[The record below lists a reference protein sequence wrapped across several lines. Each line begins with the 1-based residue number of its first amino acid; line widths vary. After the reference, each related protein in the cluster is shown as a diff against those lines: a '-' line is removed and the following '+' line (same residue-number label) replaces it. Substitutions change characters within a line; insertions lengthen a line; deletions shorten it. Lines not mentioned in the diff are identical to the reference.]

1 MKDIKNKRL
10 IEELRFEKIAL
21 IEQNNS
27 LQVLKDKAE
36 KDLEQLKLIYNF
48 SKPCCLVL
56 DCHEKIVLINNNALI
71 LLLQT
76 TKNVIGSDFDT
87 YIVKK
92 HLSNF
97 KTFLQ
102 KAKQHKGNHSCNIEL
117 INAEGKN
124 LSVNLSGSFLE
135 NEQQFLLTVID
146 QTKSNLIKN
155 EDLARKFLLKQAE
168 RIGNIGTFKFD
179 VSSGYATISEEL
191 SLIFSFKV
199 EKTHKIEK
207 WVAIIHPQDR
217 ETITEYLQ
225 ECIVTKKAFRR
236 EYRII
241 RDNDS
246 EVRWVDGWGENV
258 FDDITQRFYL
268 IGIIQDITERKLA
281 FETIRNAQI
290 RSHQIFESS
299 KEGILILDAI
309 SGYITDINPFLIK
322 LIGFDYKELIGK
334 ELWEIGVFK
343 NIAASK
349 DAFIELQNNEYI
361 RFEDMP
367 LETKAGKAVAVEFVS
382 NVYEVEQ
389 KKVILCHIRDISD
402 RKKAEEASSESSQ
415 LYFAMFEENQAPQ
428 LLINPVDLSIMDVNT
443 AAAKFYGYTVEQ
455 LKVMNLKDISSRAAK
470 KAMLKLRKF
479 DFTGPSYSQYLHEL
493 YSGETREIEIYTT
506 QLLIGKEVLL
516 LCTINDIT
524 ERKLKEE
531 QLVELN
537 KQLKE
542 LNTLKSQFVSTVSH
556 EFRTPLAGILSSVQ
570 LLKIYADVW
579 DKEKKEKMFKQIFDA
594 VQHST
599 ALLDDIALI
608 DEEQTSKSFFRPTS
622 IKLLP
627 LIKEIIEE
635 NLSISG
641 TIHEIVLKPDLS
653 IESYTMDAVMIR
665 HIFNNVISNAIKY
678 SSETEKIVIFI
689 NEVANKEIKFEILD
703 KGIGIPPDEIK
714 NLSEPFYRASN
725 VGKTKGTGFGFSI
738 VKRFV
743 TLHKGQIAV
752 ESVLNQGTKVIIT
765 LPYL

>member
-1 MKDIKNKRL
+1 MSK
-10 IEELRFEKIAL
+10 
-21 IEQNNS
+21 
-27 LQVLKDKAE
+27 LK
-36 KDLEQLKLIYNF
+36 
-48 SKPCCLVL
+48 
-56 DCHEKIVLINNNALI
+56 
-71 LLLQT
+71 
-76 TKNVIGSDFDT
+76 
-87 YIVKK
+87 
-92 HLSNF
+92 
-97 KTFLQ
+97 
-102 KAKQHKGNHSCNIEL
+102 
-117 INAEGKN
+117 
-124 LSVNLSGSFLE
+124 
-135 NEQQFLLTVID
+135 
-146 QTKSNLIKN
+146 KSNL
-155 EDLARKFLLKQAE
+155 
-168 RIGNIGTFKFD
+168 
-179 VSSGYATISEEL
+179 
-191 SLIFSFKV
+191 V
-199 EKTHKIEK
+199 E
-207 WVAIIHPQDR
+207 
-217 ETITEYLQ
+217 
-225 ECIVTKKAFRR
+225 
-236 EYRII
+236 
-241 RDNDS
+241 
-246 EVRWVDGWGENV
+246 
-258 FDDITQRFYL
+258 
-268 IGIIQDITERKLA
+268 
-281 FETIRNAQI
+281 
-290 RSHQIFESS
+290 
-299 KEGILILDAI
+299 
-309 SGYITDINPFLIK
+309 
-322 LIGFDYKELIGK
+322 
-334 ELWEIGVFK
+334 
-343 NIAASK
+343 
-349 DAFIELQNNEYI
+349 
-361 RFEDMP
+361 
-367 LETKAGKAVAVEFVS
+367 
-382 NVYEVEQ
+382 
-389 KKVILCHIRDISD
+389 
-402 RKKAEEASSESSQ
+402 
-415 LYFAMFEENQAPQ
+415 
-428 LLINPVDLSIMDVNT
+428 
-443 AAAKFYGYTVEQ
+443 
-455 LKVMNLKDISSRAAK
+455 
-470 KAMLKLRKF
+470 
-479 DFTGPSYSQYLHEL
+479 PSYSQYLHEL
-493 YSGETREIEIYTT
+493 YSGETREVEIYTT

-531 QLVELN
+531 QLMELN

-579 DKEKKEKMFKQIFDA
+579 NKEKKEKMFKQIFDA

>member
-1 MKDIKNKRL
+1 MEDIKNKRL
-10 IEELRFEKIAL
+10 IEELRFGKIAL

-48 SKPCCLVL
+48 SNPCCLVV
-56 DCHEKIVLINNNALI
+56 DCNEKIVLINNNALI

-76 TKNVIGSDFDT
+76 TKNVIGSPFDR

-97 KTFLQ
+97 KNFLR
-102 KAKQHKGNHSCNIEL
+102 KAKQRKGNHSCNIEL
-117 INAEGKN
+117 INTEGKHF
-124 LSVNLSGSFLE
+124 SINLSGSFLE

-146 QTKSNLIKN
+146 KTRSNLIKN

-168 RIGNIGTFKFD
+168 RIANIGTYKFA
-179 VSSGYATISEEL
+179 VSSGYVTISEEL
-191 SLIFSFKV
+191 SLIFGFKF
-199 EKTHKIEK
+199 KKIYKIEK
-207 WVAIIHPQDR
+207 WVTIIHPEDR

-246 EVRWVDGWGENV
+246 EVRWVDGWGEHV

-268 IGIIQDITERKLA
+268 IGIIQDITERKL
-281 FETIRNAQI
+281 E
-290 RSHQIFESS
+290 
-299 KEGILILDAI
+299 
-309 SGYITDINPFLIK
+309 
-322 LIGFDYKELIGK
+322 
-334 ELWEIGVFK
+334 
-343 NIAASK
+343 
-349 DAFIELQNNEYI
+349 
-361 RFEDMP
+361 
-367 LETKAGKAVAVEFVS
+367 
-382 NVYEVEQ
+382 
-389 KKVILCHIRDISD
+389 
-402 RKKAEEASSESSQ
+402 
-415 LYFAMFEENQAPQ
+415 
-428 LLINPVDLSIMDVNT
+428 
-443 AAAKFYGYTVEQ
+443 
-455 LKVMNLKDISSRAAK
+455 
-470 KAMLKLRKF
+470 
-479 DFTGPSYSQYLHEL
+479 
-493 YSGETREIEIYTT
+493 
-506 QLLIGKEVLL
+506 
-516 LCTINDIT
+516 
-524 ERKLKEE
+524 EE
-531 QLVELN
+531 QLMELN

-570 LLKIYADVW
+570 LLKIYTDVW

-653 IESYTMDAVMIR
+653 IESYTVDAAMIR

-689 NEVANKEIKFEILD
+689 NEVASKKIKFEILD

-743 TLHKGQIAV
+743 ALHKGQIAV